1 MAITGNTKKTSLRDS
16 TVAGG
21 SKKVMGATVTKVQ
34 PADAENPPMIP
45 PGQPSIKHIIRG
57 ISARGIYD
65 AEAKAYPVEEV
76 EEYINGFLA
85 NGYRLAHC
93 QHIGHIK
100 AADGVNV
107 IAEEMLYVLIR
118 D

>member
-1 MAITGNTKKTSLRDS
+1 MAITGNAKKTEKSPTTS
-16 TVAGG
+16 VH
-21 SKKVMGATVTKVQ
+21 TKTRK
-34 PADAENPPMIP
+34 
-45 PGQPSIKHIIRG
+45 PSIKHIIRG

-85 NGYRLAHC
+85 DGYRLAYC